1 MFVTSQLPIHITKIV
16 YSFFDV
22 HFEKGSSTHGCEY
35 VITVHDCGGPQF
47 LEAPGQVPTLL
58 SHKSGPVVTRDA
70 VGWARVPTPFFTSNV
85 TWRFRFFISFL
96 RVAPGAA

>member
-1 MFVTSQLPIHITKIV
+1 MPPPP
-16 YSFFDV
+16 
-22 HFEKGSSTHGCEY
+22 FEKGSSTHGCEY